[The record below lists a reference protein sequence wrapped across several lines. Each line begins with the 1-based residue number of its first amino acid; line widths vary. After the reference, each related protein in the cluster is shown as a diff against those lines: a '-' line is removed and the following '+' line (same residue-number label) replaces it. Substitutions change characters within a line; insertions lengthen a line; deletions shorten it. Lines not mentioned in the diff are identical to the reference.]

1 MVIYCGMKYTLL
13 ISALILTS
21 LLFNSC
27 KKDDAILSNV
37 PQLTFLSTDP
47 ESIQEFD
54 GPITFTVSYQDGD
67 GDLGENQADKYNL
80 FLKDNRNNITYN
92 YRLKQLAPNDAN
104 IPIIGQFN
112 IILNSTFITSSS
124 ASEQSVTYDIYV
136 VDRAGNKSN
145 TISSEPLR
153 IYK

>member
-1 MVIYCGMKYTLL
+1 MKYTLL